1 MFCVEVKNQPG
12 TFYVDKKS
20 FDEITANAQ
29 HHAVDKVEVG
39 MKLTAQTKVQN
50 PSTEEPLGTPS
61 MDDVDD
67 STGIVAAEPDFRPV
81 QSGVMNRGKETP
93 LGSPAM
99 SFGGDN

>member
-1 MFCVEVKNQPG
+1 MFCVEVKDVPG

-20 FDEITANAQ
+20 FEQITANAE
-29 HHAVDKVEVG
+29 HHLVENLKVG
-39 MKLTAQTKVQN
+39 TRLTAQTKVQN

-81 QSGVMNRGKETP
+81 ESGVMNREKETA
-93 LGSPAM
+93 LGTPAL
-99 SFGGDN
+99 FGETN